1 MSSGRKAACCH
12 QVPGLL
18 FPLWCHRNG
27 ENHKYMIE
35 FTEPENNARD
45 ISLQNT
51 LIAGSGRYTHLLL
64 MGLRRANVN
73 LTLHSLDLCRV
84 FIKKGF
90 SDCISASGCRKEG
103 VGRKSHL
110 LWGKVVGGTWAVPCA
125 NLWLGKGEILVS
137 QGLLIWT
144 SSKRKLPKINPKCC
158 CPWGTP
164 ALPLQQGPLS
174 PEGYFYS
181 TSWKHTLAIIL
192 RIHRL
197 PVCWHISPA
206 PTHCTVKSFWQGSHS
221 TRTAQAEGRRASLQP
236 KRQDN
241 HQHRQYGC
249 FPLPRGGTS
258 INTWAGSAKN
268 WRLPSCL
275 HCLILWWEQDLRVSC
290 CGTNGSITH
299 RCWPYCVR
307 ESAGTVL
314 CWKQI
319 ISSYNH

>member
-1 MSSGRKAACCH
+1 M
-12 QVPGLL
+12 
-18 FPLWCHRNG
+18 
-27 ENHKYMIE
+27 ME

-144 SSKRKLPKINPKCC
+144 SSKRKLPKINPKCG

-181 TSWKHTLAIIL
+181 TSWKHTLAIIP

-206 PTHCTVKSFWQGSHS
+206 PTHCTVKSF
-221 TRTAQAEGRRASLQP
+221 
-236 KRQDN
+236 
-241 HQHRQYGC
+241 
-249 FPLPRGGTS
+249 
-258 INTWAGSAKN
+258 
-268 WRLPSCL
+268 
-275 HCLILWWEQDLRVSC
+275 
-290 CGTNGSITH
+290 
-299 RCWPYCVR
+299 
-307 ESAGTVL
+307 
-314 CWKQI
+314 
-319 ISSYNH
+319 